1 MQEMKDSLQN
11 MIIFWFKVEDYW
23 KKKLAEIFEHY
34 FDDYLP
40 PAYHKN

>member
-1 MQEMKDSLQN
+1 MARILMQVTKTR
-11 MIIFWFKVEDYW
+11 IKVEDYW
-23 KKKLAEIFEHY
+23 KKKLAEIFENY